1 MPTETCGCSPTWP
14 RNSSPPPPSEISRG
28 STSLSTSICSLL
40 RCASRG
46 AVESREAEMECT
58 VYNPQKGR
66 LETLE
71 VEFTQENTTWFY
83 SRTSGSVTLIAD
95 WEGGLLIK
103 AGYDYPIYLYDI
115 SREDIGY
122 SKRKA
127 RELIRQ
133 YQ

>member
-1 MPTETCGCSPTWP
+1 
-14 RNSSPPPPSEISRG
+14 
-28 STSLSTSICSLL
+28 
-40 RCASRG
+40 
-46 AVESREAEMECT
+46 MECT

-83 SRTSGSVTLIAD
+83 SRASGSVTLIAD

-127 RELIRQ
+127 SELIGQ
-133 YQ
+133 HQ

>member
-1 MPTETCGCSPTWP
+1 
-14 RNSSPPPPSEISRG
+14 
-28 STSLSTSICSLL
+28 
-40 RCASRG
+40 
-46 AVESREAEMECT
+46 MECT
-58 VYNPQKGR
+58 VYTPQKGR

-71 VEFTQENTTWFY
+71 VELTQENTTWFH
-83 SRTSGSVTLIAD
+83 SRASGSVTLIAD

-127 RELIRQ
+127 SELIRQ
-133 YQ
+133 NQ

>member
-1 MPTETCGCSPTWP
+1 
-14 RNSSPPPPSEISRG
+14 
-28 STSLSTSICSLL
+28 
-40 RCASRG
+40 
-46 AVESREAEMECT
+46 MECT

-83 SRTSGSVTLIAD
+83 SRAIGGVTLIAD

-103 AGYDYPIYLYDI
+103 AGYAYPIYLYDI

-127 RELIRQ
+127 RELI
-133 YQ
+133 

>member
-1 MPTETCGCSPTWP
+1 
-14 RNSSPPPPSEISRG
+14 
-28 STSLSTSICSLL
+28 
-40 RCASRG
+40 
-46 AVESREAEMECT
+46 MECT

>member
-1 MPTETCGCSPTWP
+1 
-14 RNSSPPPPSEISRG
+14 
-28 STSLSTSICSLL
+28 
-40 RCASRG
+40 
-46 AVESREAEMECT
+46 MECT
-58 VYNPQKGR
+58 VYTPQKGR
-66 LETLE
+66 PETLE

-83 SRTSGSVTLIAD
+83 SRASGSVTLIAD

-127 RELIRQ
+127 SELIRQ
-133 YQ
+133 HQ

>member
-1 MPTETCGCSPTWP
+1 
-14 RNSSPPPPSEISRG
+14 
-28 STSLSTSICSLL
+28 
-40 RCASRG
+40 
-46 AVESREAEMECT
+46 MECT

-83 SRTSGSVTLIAD
+83 SRASGSVTLIAD

-127 RELIRQ
+127 SELIRQ
-133 YQ
+133 HQ

>member
-1 MPTETCGCSPTWP
+1 
-14 RNSSPPPPSEISRG
+14 
-28 STSLSTSICSLL
+28 
-40 RCASRG
+40 
-46 AVESREAEMECT
+46 MECT

-71 VEFTQENTTWFY
+71 VEITQENTTWFY
-83 SRTSGSVTLIAD
+83 SRASGSVTLIAD

-127 RELIRQ
+127 SELIRQ
-133 YQ
+133 HQ